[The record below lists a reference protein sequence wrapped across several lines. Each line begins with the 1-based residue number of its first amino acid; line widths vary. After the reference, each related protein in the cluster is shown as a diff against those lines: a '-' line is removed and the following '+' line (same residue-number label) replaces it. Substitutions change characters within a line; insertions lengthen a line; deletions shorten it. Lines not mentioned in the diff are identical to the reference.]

1 MKNKIKV
8 SIIGTGQIGFDL
20 LYKLLNLDF
29 IEFVAFVGRR
39 ASNKVLPENIIY
51 SDKSID
57 YFILNQNCCDIVFD
71 CTDSNSSIIN
81 SKIFIEQNIK
91 IINLTPS
98 NIGDMYIPNI
108 TPINNNNLNMI
119 TCGGQATIPL
129 LYFLY
134 NNSIEP
140 IYAEIVTQ
148 ISSES
153 AGLATR
159 INIDKYI
166 ETTERAIYN
175 IIGINKCKVILN
187 INPCLTTTMR
197 STIYLK
203 TTGCDYSNIHLF
215 IKTIQKYVNN
225 YEITEPVWL
234 SENLLMIH
242 INIIGSGD
250 YISKYHGNLDIINCV
265 AINALKQINN
275 Q

>member
-1 MKNKIKV
+1 MDNIIKV
-8 SIIGTGQIGFDL
+8 SIIGTGQIGYDL
-20 LYKLLNLDF
+20 LYKLLKLDF
-29 IEFVAFVGRR
+29 IEFVVFVGRR
-39 ASNKVLPENIIY
+39 ASDKVLPENIIY

-57 YFILNQNCCDIVFD
+57 YFILNPNCCDIVFD

-81 SKIFIEQNIK
+81 SKVFIKQNIK

-98 NIGDMYIPNI
+98 TIGEMYIPNI

-140 IYAEIVTQ
+140 IYAEIITQ

-166 ETTERAIYN
+166 ETTEIAIYN
-175 IIGINKCKVILN
+175 IIGIKKCKVILN

-203 TTGCDYSNIHLF
+203 TTNCDYSNIRLF
-215 IKTIQKYVNN
+215 IKTIQEYVIN
-225 YEITEPVWL
+225 YEITEPIWL
-234 SENLLMIH
+234 SKNILMIH